1 MRLTKNKAI
10 QISIELWTWLA
21 ETGGS
26 DKGDWVGWE
35 KYGEMYCDCA
45 LCEYGTLVRR
55 IVSRCFHCPYY
66 LKFGHCNEED
76 YSPYNKW
83 DKAQTPKTHKKYA
96 ALILAQ
102 LMEL

>member
-35 KYGEMYCDCA
+35 KYGEIYYNCA
-45 LCEYGTLVRR
+45 LCEYGTLVGS

-66 LKFGHCNEED
+66 LKFGKCYKEGQ
-76 YSPYNKW
+76 PFLKW
-83 DKAQTPKTHKKYA
+83 GKARIPKTRKKYA
-96 ALILAQ
+96 ALFLAQ